1 MDPLQA
7 LSAAL
12 SVPADSKEQAD
23 LLAALRETLEAQPH
37 PIPVLCNTL
46 LKTVAGQNDSLLRR
60 WVLDLLHFGIARA
73 PLAVDARTN
82 RACSLSF
89 SSLPPTRIV
98 PITHS
103 RPRTAIV
110 SISSRAA
117 VSGHPNW
124 SFE

>member
-7 LSAAL
+7 LGAAL

-46 LKTVAGQNDSLLRR
+46 LKTAAGSNDSLLRR

-73 PLAVDARTN
+73 PLAVDAHTN
-82 RACSLSF
+82 REF
-89 SSLPPTRIV
+89 SPPSLPIPSSSPCSCQPMTR
-98 PITHS
+98 S
-103 RPRTAIV
+103 
-110 SISSRAA
+110 SSRT
-117 VSGHPNW
+117 SIY
-124 SFE
+124 F